1 MKQKINLNIKDYRSH
16 CNEPNK
22 KKPYYL
28 TVNSGGERFYFSNK
42 KKAER
47 WLSKFTTEATELY
60 KELGSYLSKLYDL
73 NISCVEIISFVNFQK
88 KREYINFHV
97 ERYWR
102 VLRNYTGGIS
112 VEIGKEL
119 NTLFNLIQQQ
129 LEFYRKLLRSH
140 NRYNLTYER
149 VRFDIKQL
157 TRLKRDFNLL
167 LSDVDGMN
175 KITKVDESIVL
186 SELVL
191 KIA

>member
-1 MKQKINLNIKDYRSH
+1 MKQKIDLNIQDYRTS
-16 CNEPNK
+16 CGNTSI

-28 TVNSGGERFYFSNK
+28 TVNTGGERFYFSNK

-47 WLSKFTTEATELY
+47 WLSKFTLEATELY
-60 KELGSYLSKLYDL
+60 KELGGYLSKLYEL

-88 KREYINFHV
+88 KREYIDFHV

-102 VLRNYTGGIS
+102 VLRNYTGGLS

-119 NTLFNLIQQQ
+119 NGLFKFIQQQ
-129 LEFYRKLLRSH
+129 QEFYRKLLRSH
-140 NRYNLTYER
+140 NRYNLKYEEI
-149 VRFDIKQL
+149 RFSIKQL
-157 TRLKRDFNLL
+157 TRLKRDFDLL

-175 KITKVDESIVL
+175 KVTKVEESAVL